1 MFMIMLIEN
10 DVVIEGDIYYYN
22 YFSYLVSHIHIKY
35 LQLYIY
41 TALMNKQFF
50 ILMTNLFIVK
60 YIFEILFRCFKE
72 KQKPINKVNPF
83 HPN

>member
-1 MFMIMLIEN
+1 
-10 DVVIEGDIYYYN
+10 
-22 YFSYLVSHIHIKY
+22 
-35 LQLYIY
+35 
-41 TALMNKQFF
+41 MNKQFF